1 MTREKNARIG
11 RKDTNKRNKQ
21 SLARLS
27 YSFFGNFSSQMAWLR
42 PILSKDGTVLYTL
55 KNTEHYELTE
65 IWFNLDSYSA
75 IILRL

>member
-11 RKDTNKRNKQ
+11 RKDTNKGNKQ

-27 YSFFGNFSSQMAWLR
+27 YSFFGNFSSQMALLR
-42 PILSKDGTVLYTL
+42 PIPSKDGTVLYTL

-65 IWFNLDSYSA
+65 I
-75 IILRL
+75 